1 MAVLNSIRG
10 SSKRKMKRQ
19 KQYRRRTSLMKK
31 AYEYSKMCDADV
43 CVCMRLRETGQVY
56 ILSSDTTG
64 FWAFVRSQLSSH
76 YPAPKLIT
84 DRDLEEA
91 RDDANITIGQ

>member
-1 MAVLNSIRG
+1 MAVLNSMRG
-10 SSKRKMKRQ
+10 FSKRKMKRQ

-43 CVCMRLRETGQVY
+43 CV
-56 ILSSDTTG
+56 
-64 FWAFVRSQLSSH
+64 
-76 YPAPKLIT
+76 APKLIT

>member
-31 AYEYSKMCDADV
+31 AYEYSKMCDAD
-43 CVCMRLRETGQVY
+43 
-56 ILSSDTTG
+56 
-64 FWAFVRSQLSSH
+64 SSH